1 METRLDASRLGSLL
15 ESARILGSSLRMEDQ
30 LQHLLRTIM
39 GRLLITRAAV
49 ALRDGD
55 GYKLSLARGVSSLK
69 AGMPF
74 DPASCD
80 ELKLVTTLPIGDP
93 AEPLGL
99 LCLGRAAAGNL
110 DSSEFEFLSALLN
123 IAATSLANARSH
135 QQTVDANRALDQK
148 IQEQRAL
155 LDLVRALTATVDPEE
170 VAQLLMLTLSGRYA
184 IRKHAIV
191 TWKPGQAGIVRA
203 RGLEPEAD
211 LWRQALGDS
220 AQAVQHLDL
229 LLFPLR
235 SGDSLVG
242 LVALGPRAMKLAYAA
257 NDLDFIAGLIAQASV
272 ALDNAWHFRDTLFR
286 RQLEKELAV
295 AASIQVDLFPKDIP
309 DLPRTDLAAR
319 NRQARQ
325 VGGDYYDV
333 LPAGEPGAQAT
344 HLLCVA
350 DISGKGLSA
359 ALLMANIQATLRA
372 LLASS
377 PPLTGLAAQ
386 TNDLLFASTPPNK
399 YATAIFVLYDPETG
413 ACQYVNGGHSE
424 GIVLRATGEVDLLES
439 TGMPIG
445 LLPKRQYEARPFAL
459 RPGDTM
465 LLYSDG
471 VTDACTVD
479 DDEFGLERTINTLK
493 ANRRLPA
500 PAILDALIQAIDE
513 HADGA
518 PQFDDITAMVVKR
531 TG

>member
-15 ESARILGSSLRMEDQ
+15 ESAQMLGGSLRQEDQ

-39 GRLLITRAAV
+39 GRLLITRALV
-49 ALRDGD
+49 ALRDGPAWRVAI
-55 GYKLSLARGVSSLK
+55 SRGVSTLK
-69 AGMPF
+69 PGMQF
-74 DPASCD
+74 DPASSE

-93 AEPLGL
+93 NEPLGL

-110 DSSEFEFLSALLN
+110 DASEFEFLSALLN

-135 QQTVDANRALDQK
+135 QQTLEANRALDQK

-155 LDLVRALTATVDPEE
+155 LDLVRALTATVEPEE

-184 IRKHAIV
+184 VRRHAIL
-191 TWKPGQAGIVRA
+191 TWKPGQPEIVRA
-203 RGLEPEAD
+203 RGLDPEPDA
-211 LWRQALGDS
+211 WRAALGES
-220 AQAVQHLDL
+220 NQSVCYEEL

-235 SGDSLVG
+235 SADSTVG
-242 LVALGPRAMKLAYAA
+242 LIALGPRSMKLHYSD
-257 NDLDFIAGLIAQASV
+257 NDLDFITGLIAQASV
-272 ALDNAWHFRDTLFR
+272 ALDNAWHFRDTLY
-286 RQLEKELAV
+286 RQRLEKELAV
-295 AASIQVDLFPKDIP
+295 AASIQVDLFPKNIP
-309 DLPRTDLAAR
+309 FLPGTDLAAR

-333 LPAGEPGAQAT
+333 LPAPAPGAELT

-372 LLASS
+372 LLASA
-377 PPLTGLAAQ
+377 PPLTALAAQ
-386 TNDLLFASTPPNK
+386 INELLWASTPSNK
-399 YATAIFVLYDPETG
+399 YATAIFILYDPVSG
-413 ACQYVNGGHSE
+413 RCQYVNAGHSE
-424 GIVLRATGEVDLLES
+424 GIVLRATGHVDLLES
-439 TGMPIG
+439 TGTPIG
-445 LLPKRQYEARPFAL
+445 LLPRRTFESDTFEL
-459 RPGDTM
+459 HPGDTL

-479 DDEFGLERTINTLK
+479 NVEFGLDKTVSTLK
-493 ANRRLPA
+493 TASHLAA
-500 PAILDALIQAIDE
+500 PAILDALIEAIDA
-513 HADGA
+513 HAAGA

-531 TG
+531 SA

>member
-15 ESARILGSSLRMEDQ
+15 ESARMLGGSLQLDDQ

-39 GRLLITRAAV
+39 GRLLITRALV
-49 ALRDGD
+49 ALRDGS
-55 GYKLSLARGVSSLK
+55 GYRVALARGVSAMK
-69 AGMPF
+69 PGMDF
-74 DPASCD
+74 DPAVCE

-93 AEPLGL
+93 TDPLGL

-110 DSSEFEFLSALLN
+110 DASEFEFLSALLN
-123 IAATSLANARSH
+123 IAATSLTNARSH
-135 QQTVDANRALDQK
+135 QQTVAANRALDQK

-184 IRKHAIV
+184 VRNHALV
-191 TWKPGQAGIVRA
+191 TWKPGQPDIARA
-203 RGLEPEAD
+203 RGLD
-211 LWRQALGDS
+211 LDAGAWRESLGES
-220 AQAVQHLDL
+220 LVPVRHGDL

-235 SGDSLVG
+235 SADKTIG
-242 LVALGPRAMKLAYAA
+242 LIALGKRGMKLVYSE
-257 NDLDFIAGLIAQASV
+257 NDLDFISGLIAQASV
-272 ALDNAWHFRDTLFR
+272 ALDNAWHFRDTLYR
-286 RQLEKELAV
+286 QQLEKELAV
-295 AASIQVDLFPKDIP
+295 AASIQVDLFPKSIP
-309 DLPRTDLAAR
+309 NLPGTEIAAR

-333 LPAGEPGAQAT
+333 LPAGAPGAQST

-372 LLASS
+372 LLATS
-377 PPLTGLAAQ
+377 PPLTDLAAQ
-386 TNDLLFASTPPNK
+386 INELLWASTPSNK
-399 YATAIFVLYDPETG
+399 YATAILVLYDPVGG
-413 ACQYVNGGHSE
+413 ACQFVNGGHSE
-424 GIVLRATGEVDLLES
+424 GIVLRASGDVELLES

-445 LLPKRQYEARPFAL
+445 LLPKREYESKPFAL
-459 RPGDTM
+459 FPGDSM

-479 DDEFGLERTINTLK
+479 NIEFGLERTIATFK
-493 ANRRLPA
+493 AIHALPA
-500 PAILDALIQAIDE
+500 PAILDALIDAIDA
-513 HADGA
+513 HAAGA

>member
-15 ESARILGSSLRMEDQ
+15 ESARILGSSLQMEDQ

-49 ALRDGD
+49 ALRDGG
-55 GYKLSLARGVSSLK
+55 GYRVAIARGVPGLK
-69 AGMPF
+69 PGADF
-74 DPASCD
+74 DPAACG

-99 LCLGRAAAGNL
+99 LCLGRAAAGHL

-135 QQTVDANRALDQK
+135 QQTVAANRALDQK

-184 IRKHAIV
+184 LRKHAII
-191 TWKPGQAGIVRA
+191 TWKPGQAPIARA
-203 RGLEPEAD
+203 RGMELDAEA
-211 LWRQALGDS
+211 WRAALGES
-220 AQAVQHLDL
+220 TQPVRHGDL

-235 SGDSLVG
+235 SGDSTIG
-242 LVALGPRAMKLAYAA
+242 LIALGPRAMKLAYGE
-257 NDLDFIAGLIAQASV
+257 NDLEFITGLIAQASV

-286 RQLEKELAV
+286 QQLEKELAV
-295 AASIQVDLFPKDIP
+295 AASIQVDLFPKKIP
-309 DLPRTDLAAR
+309 ALPLTDLAAR

-333 LPAGEPGAQAT
+333 LPAGEPGAQSS

-377 PPLTGLAAQ
+377 PPLTGLAAH
-386 TNDLLFASTPPNK
+386 TNDLLWASTPANK
-399 YATAIFVLYDPETG
+399 YATAIFVLYDPASG
-413 ACQYVNGGHSE
+413 ACQYVNAGHSE
-424 GIVLRATGEVDLLES
+424 GIVLRAAGSVDLLDS

-445 LLPKRQYEARPFAL
+445 LLPKREYEARAFKL
-459 RPGDTM
+459 EPGDTM

-479 DDEFGLERTINTLK
+479 NDEFGLERTINTLR
-493 ANRRLPA
+493 ASSHLPA
-500 PAILDALIQAIDE
+500 PAILDALIAAIDE
-513 HADGA
+513 HAGGA

-531 TG
+531 TA